1 MLIRY
6 LGFII
11 ATLYARIARSTS
23 THTLNSSSI
32 LRHITIGYEPADL
45 TEHGAPPPP
54 ERSRVGLFFSHRGLV
69 PPKFFPQTKRV
80 NKYIEMY
87 D

>member
-45 TEHGAPPPP
+45 TVHGAPPPP
-54 ERSRVGLFFSHRGLV
+54 RTIEGGFIFFA
-69 PPKFFPQTKRV
+69 
-80 NKYIEMY
+80 
-87 D
+87 